1 MDQIYYLF
9 SKYYHNLLLTN
20 INSNSSDNTSELLIK
35 KYIHTFRVIN
45 NIKEICLREDIDKII
60 SKQAEIAALFHDIGR
75 FAQAIEFGHFR
86 DNLSFDHAEKS
97 ADIFLEFKNIL
108 LQHLTETELFTIEQ
122 SIRYHNKL
130 NLPSDLSKEIKIV
143 CNILRDADKI
153 NILSINLKSDFI
165 AFDGKDKKI
174 DVINPVCLRDFYN
187 HQVIKNTDIKSHLD
201 NNIKLL
207 SWIYDFNYKTSLNM
221 YIEEGFID
229 IITDTSNM
237 TDLDIVKT
245 ISSVKKYA
253 LSYIKNK

>member
-45 NIKEICLREDIDKII
+45 NAKEICLRENLDNTI

-75 FAQAIEFGHFR
+75 FTQAIEFGHFR

-97 ADIFLEFKNIL
+97 ADIFLDFKSIL

-130 NLPSDLSKEIKIV
+130 CLPSGISKEIETV
-143 CNILRDADKI
+143 CNVLRDADKI

-165 AFDGKDKKI
+165 TFDGKDKKI
-174 DVINPVCLRDFYN
+174 DCINPICLNDFYN
-187 HQVIKNTDIKSHLD
+187 HQVIKSADIKSHLD

-221 YIEEGFID
+221 YLEEGFID
-229 IITDTSNM
+229 IITDTSNI